1 MITDEVQ
8 LVTTRSH
15 CVAVRAKEAPTPS
28 TPACWAAAEIRYS
41 SLFPQPQPFID
52 LPTGSY

>member
-8 LVTTRSH
+8 LVTTGSH
-15 CVAVRAKEAPTPS
+15 CVAVRAKETPTPS
-28 TPACWAAAEIRYS
+28 TPAGWAAGEIRYS
-41 SLFPQPQPFID
+41 SLFPQPLAFID